1 MSGEQ
6 SDLRLGAEDLAEL
19 LGQCCALTLDGRG
32 VPMDY
37 EPAPGCGCAKD

>member
-1 MSGEQ
+1 
-6 SDLRLGAEDLAEL
+6 L

-37 EPAPGCGCAKD
+37 EPPSGCGCAGH